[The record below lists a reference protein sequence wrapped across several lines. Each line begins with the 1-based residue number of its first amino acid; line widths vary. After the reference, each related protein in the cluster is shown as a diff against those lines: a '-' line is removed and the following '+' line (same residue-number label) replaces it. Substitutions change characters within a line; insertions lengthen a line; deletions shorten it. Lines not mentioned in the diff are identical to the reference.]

1 MNSAKNK
8 PHVLHVDDEDDF
20 LELFSYAF
28 QSNFEIESVNNGN
41 EAIERVR
48 SNSIDA
54 VVTDYDMPGINGIEL
69 LRRIKE
75 VNPDM
80 PVVLQTGQ
88 GNEEVAREAFILGAA
103 DYFTK
108 DFFSFAHKEKF
119 INSIYKAVE
128 IKKAKFEKELSEKKY
143 STYIENAPE
152 SVFVYNESE
161 KVLEVNRA
169 AINLTGYS
177 KEELL
182 QMTLDD
188 LRYSSDIEAGKR
200 RTSILR
206 EKGRVSG
213 EAIILRKDGSRA
225 YISIEAVK
233 ISASIFI
240 SFCKDITDLKRVER
254 QKALS
259 INILEMLN
267 HPMNSLDVI
276 NQILD
281 LIKDEMGF
289 QAVGI
294 RLKSKEDFPYFHTN
308 GFCPDFVEKENY
320 LVARNKNGEIIRD
333 TFGNPILECMCGN
346 VISRRTDPSY
356 PFFTKNGSFWTN
368 STSLLLASTTE
379 NDRQNRTRNRCH
391 DAGFESVALIPVKSG
406 DATIGLLQFNDSRT
420 DCFTLE
426 MIEFFEGLGS
436 SIGIALD
443 RIRAEKQIRDL
454 SKFPSENPSP
464 VMRVSNEGIILYGN
478 AASTDFFDYW
488 NCRQGERLPEYI
500 IDIINKTIDVG
511 IPVSRELICRDR
523 IYSFIF
529 TPIKEHGYINLYGT
543 DITESKQMH
552 LALEESEV
560 RFREMAD
567 LLPQTIFETDIEGK
581 IRYSN
586 RFGIEFLGFSD
597 MGSLYGTSLFDLIVP
612 KDHKKL
618 KHNISR
624 ILAVNDMNGYDYTLL
639 KNDRTEVPI
648 VAYSRPIIR
657 ETGTLGIRG
666 VIVDMSRQKQLE
678 RRLRKERDRA
688 QSYLDLVGVL
698 IIALDRYGTI
708 TMINRRGAEILGCKE
723 KLILGKNW
731 FDTFLPVRLRED
743 IKNVFKML
751 MAGEVEPVEYY
762 ENPILTCQGEER
774 VIAWHNAILKDET
787 GAITGIIT
795 SGEDITDRKMAENA
809 LRDSESRLRSIFR
822 AAPVGIGL
830 VDEYRNIIKVNK
842 EMCDILGYTNDE
854 MLHKTT
860 KFLYPTENEYEQ
872 VVQEKTRLM
881 ERRGAGTLETRW
893 KRKDGKIIDV
903 LFSVSPVDTSDL
915 LKGMTFTAI
924 DITNR
929 KAAEDK
935 LKRSEAKFRSLTENI
950 PDLIVRFDEECR
962 YIFGNQALFLLS
974 GYDRDSFIGKK
985 HRDMGFPPEQ
995 CDYQENAIRQVFK
1008 TGKVIESLFE
1018 LDGTEGRR
1026 LFDSRLIPERDET
1039 GKIISVM
1046 GIARD
1051 ITRQR
1056 EIERNYQL
1064 LFNEMMAGIALHKII
1079 CDKNGKPIDYLFL
1092 DVNPSFENLTGLQKD
1107 RIIGKT
1113 VKEIMPNTEQYWI
1126 DIYGGVALTGKSIQF
1141 ENYSAELNK
1150 HFEVT
1155 SFMTKP
1161 MHFACIFHDI
1171 SERKKAEAEIQ
1182 HSLVE
1187 KEILLREIHHR
1198 VKNNLQI
1205 IISLLDM
1212 QSHSTDN
1219 QEIID
1224 LLETCIHRVN
1234 SMALIHQK
1242 LYRSTQL
1249 VEIDI
1254 NLYVHEL
1261 IDNLIYSYSEEE
1273 FIPSVNI
1280 DIENISLKIDYAIP
1294 CGLILNELVTNCL
1307 KHAFKGRKSGKIFIS
1322 MKSSETAEIELR
1334 VQDNGVGLPKEIVI
1348 EKIKTLGLSLVD
1360 LLVDQLKGTLEIKR
1374 KRGTTFIIRF
1384 NLR

>member
-1 MNSAKNK
+1 MNSLGNK

-28 QSNFEIESVNNGN
+28 QGSFEIESVNNGKD
-41 EAIERVR
+41 AIERVR
-48 SNSIDA
+48 LNSIDA

-75 VNPDM
+75 VNPNM

-119 INSIYKAVE
+119 VNSIYKAVE

-152 SVFVYNESE
+152 SVFVYDGSE
-161 KVLEVNRA
+161 KIIEVNRA
-169 AINLTGYS
+169 AISLTGYS

-182 QMTLDD
+182 EMSLDD
-188 LRYSSDIEAGKR
+188 LRYCVDIEAGKR

-213 EAIILRKDGSRA
+213 ETIILRKDGSRA

-233 ISASIFI
+233 ISAAIFI

-276 NQILD
+276 ERILD
-281 LIKDEMGF
+281 LIKEEMGF

-294 RLKSKEDFPYFHTN
+294 RLKSKEDFPYFYSN
-308 GFCPDFVEKENY
+308 GLCSDFVEKENY
-320 LVARNKNGEIIRD
+320 LLARKKNGEIIRD
-333 TFGNPILECMCGN
+333 ELGNPLLECMCGN
-346 VISRRTDPSY
+346 VISGRTDPSY
-356 PFFTKNGSFWTN
+356 AFFTKGGSFWTN
-368 STSLLLASTTE
+368 STSILLASTTE
-379 NDRQNRTRNRCH
+379 EDRQNRTRNRCH

-406 DATIGLLQFNDSRT
+406 DETIGLLQFNDSRT

-464 VMRVSNEGIILYGN
+464 VMRVNNDGIIMYGN
-478 AASTDFFDYW
+478 AASNGFFNYW
-488 NCRQGERLPEYI
+488 NCHQGEKLPEYMM
-500 IDIINKTIDVG
+500 DIIHKTMDVG
-511 IPVSRELICRDR
+511 APISRELICRDR
-523 IYSFIF
+523 IYSFLF

-543 DITESKQMH
+543 DITESKKMH

-567 LLPQTIFETDIEGK
+567 LLPQTIIETDIEGK
-581 IRYSN
+581 IKYSN

-597 MGSLYGTSLFDLIVP
+597 MGSLYGTSLFDLIMP
-612 KDHKKL
+612 KDHKRL

-624 ILAVNDMNGYDYTLL
+624 ILTETDIDVHDYTLL
-639 KNDRTEVPI
+639 KSDGIEVPI
-648 VAYSRPIIR
+648 VSYSRPIIR
-657 ETGTLGIRG
+657 GTGALGIRG

-678 RRLRKERDRA
+678 GRLRRERDKA
-688 QSYLDLVGVL
+688 QQYLDLVGVM
-698 IIALDRYGTI
+698 IIALDRDGNV
-708 TMINRRGAEILGCKE
+708 TMTNRRGIEILGCEE
-723 KLILGKNW
+723 KSILGKNW
-731 FDTFLPVRLRED
+731 FDTFLPERMRAEVRS
-743 IKNVFKML
+743 VFGKL
-751 MAGEVEPVEYY
+751 MAGVLEPVEYY
-762 ENPILTCQGEER
+762 ENPILTVQGEER
-774 VIAWHNAILKDET
+774 VISWHNSIILDDS
-787 GAITGIIT
+787 GRITGIIG
-795 SGEDITDRKMAENA
+795 SGEDVTDRKKAENA
-809 LRDSESRLRSIFR
+809 LRNSESRLRSIFR

-830 VDEYRNIIKVNK
+830 VDEFREIIKVNK
-842 EMCDILGYTNDE
+842 EMCEILGYTNDE

-860 KFLYPTENEYEQ
+860 KFLYPTEKEYEN

-881 ERRGAGTLETRW
+881 EKRGAGTLETRW

-903 LFSVSPVDTSDL
+903 LFSASPVDTSDL
-915 LKGMTFTAI
+915 LRGMTFTAI
-924 DITNR
+924 DITDR
-929 KAAEDK
+929 KAAEEEVK
-935 LKRSEAKFRSLTENI
+935 KSEAKFRSLSENI

-962 YIFGNQALFLLS
+962 YIFGNHALFLMP
-974 GYDRDSFIGKK
+974 GYDRDAFIGRR

-995 CDYQENAIRQVFK
+995 YDSLEKAIGQVFK
-1008 TGKVIESLFE
+1008 TGKVIETQFE
-1018 LDGTEGRR
+1018 MEGPEGKL
-1026 LFDSRLIPERDET
+1026 LFDSRLIPERDKT

-1051 ITRQR
+1051 ITHQV
-1056 EIERNYQL
+1056 EVERSYQL

-1079 CDKNGKPIDYLFL
+1079 CDENGNPIDYLFL
-1092 DVNPSFENLTGLQKD
+1092 DVNPSFENLTGLEKD
-1107 RIIGKT
+1107 KIIGKT
-1113 VKEIMPNTEQYWI
+1113 VREIMPNTEQYWI
-1126 DIYGGVALTGKSIQF
+1126 DIYGEVAITGKSIQF
-1141 ENYSAELNK
+1141 ENYSVELGK

-1155 SFMTKP
+1155 AFMTKP
-1161 MHFACIFHDI
+1161 EHFACIFHDI
-1171 SERKKAEAEIQ
+1171 SERKKVESEIQ
-1182 HSLVE
+1182 KSLAE

-1219 QEIID
+1219 EEIIE
-1224 LLETCIHRVN
+1224 LLGTCIHRVN

-1249 VEIDI
+1249 VEIDMSNYI
-1254 NLYVHEL
+1254 SEL
-1261 IDNLIYSYSEEE
+1261 ADNLIYSYREEG
-1273 FIPSVNI
+1273 FIPTVNI
-1280 DIENISLKIDYAIP
+1280 EVENILLKIDFAIP
-1294 CGLILNELVTNCL
+1294 CGLVLNELVTNCL
-1307 KHAFKGRKSGKIFIS
+1307 KHAFKGRKRGKINIS
-1322 MKSSETAEIELR
+1322 MKSSEKDEVELV
-1334 VQDNGVGLPKEIVI
+1334 VQDNGIGLPKGFVLN
-1348 EKIKTLGLSLVD
+1348 KIKTLGLGLVE
-1360 LLVDQLKGTLEIKR
+1360 LLVDQLRGTMEIKR
-1374 KRGTTFIIRF
+1374 KRGSVFIIRF